1 MEGKE
6 SENFISVASG
16 RECDVGWVDEFR
28 LTPSKVKHPPPPK
41 KTSPLKNT
49 LKTSKTPPSLSP
61 SCGKLLN
68 VETDKTER
76 FEHPLS
82 TCQMFTVL

>member
-28 LTPSKVKHPPPPK
+28 LTPSKVKHPPKDPP
-41 KTSPLKNT
+41 PLKNT
-49 LKTSKTPPSLSP
+49 LKTSETPPSLSS
-61 SCGKLLN
+61 SCGKLIN
-68 VETDKTER
+68 VETDKTEI
-76 FEHPLS
+76 FKHPLS
-82 TCQMFTVL
+82 TCQMLTVL

>member
-28 LTPSKVKHPPPPK
+28 LTPSKVKHPPKDPPP
-41 KTSPLKNT
+41 PLKT
-49 LKTSKTPPSLSP
+49 L
-61 SCGKLLN
+61 
-68 VETDKTER
+68 
-76 FEHPLS
+76 
-82 TCQMFTVL
+82 